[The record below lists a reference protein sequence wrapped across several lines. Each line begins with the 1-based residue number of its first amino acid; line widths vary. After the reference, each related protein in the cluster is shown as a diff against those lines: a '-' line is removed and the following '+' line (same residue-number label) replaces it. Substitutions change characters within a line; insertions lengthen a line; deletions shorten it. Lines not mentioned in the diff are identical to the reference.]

1 LEEEEE
7 EEEEEVV
14 VVVVVGCL
22 TSDVDPLHTLDG
34 RSHRFCPYPVVQML
48 EPLFLPV
55 LLCGVQVLLF
65 LGEGEEGVGA
75 AEVARLPP
83 SERPIVL
90 GSGFT
95 RRVNKVA

>member
-1 LEEEEE
+1 
-7 EEEEEVV
+7 

-65 LGEGEEGVGA
+65 LGEGEEGVVEGEEVVA
-75 AEVARLPP
+75 VEEEAVVVEEKEVEEEGVEAEVCFLVFEEAAP
-83 SERPIVL
+83 
-90 GSGFT
+90 F
-95 RRVNKVA
+95 